1 MQCDL
6 CGKSTDLVNAVVEG
20 SMLSVCKNCAKFG
33 NVVEVKKPTVYKQ
46 VFEVQKEQV
55 FDEIVEGYGE
65 KIKKARTEK
74 NLTQDD
80 LAKKIAVKESVI
92 RKIETEEIKP
102 DLVTAKKLENFLK
115 VKLIEQYREEKK
127 ELNLKDKSLTIGDLL
142 KLKGK

>member
-33 NVVEVKKPTVYKQ
+33 NVVEVKKPVVDKQ

-142 KLKGK
+142 KLKEK